1 MRPADRFGYGRP
13 NVELGGQILD
23 TAIGLTFIFVALSL
37 VCSFIQ
43 EVIATALS
51 WRSQFLEQGLRSMLQ
66 ATPGGGAED
75 DDEMGYALTE
85 NVMSSAFIRE
95 KLSAKALRHGR
106 RVPSYLSSRT
116 FTLALLDTIAPPAT
130 GGTGLLEKA
139 RNGLGSVL
147 PDEHHPVRRQI
158 EVMLDDAGDD
168 LDRFRR
174 SLESWYDDT
183 MDRVS
188 GWYKRRSQIVLV
200 FIGIAVAGVANADT
214 VEVMT
219 RLWKEDAVRAGIVAQ
234 ASEAVQAGSPEEL
247 ERKLEER
254 GSVIDGVKQLDLPIG
269 WNEANG
275 QPKDLDIADGDD
287 STVAWL
293 IGVLITGA
301 ALSFGAPF
309 WFDALSKLSRLRIS
323 GKRPEEKT

>member
-1 MRPADRFGYGRP
+1 
-13 NVELGGQILD
+13 VEVGGQILD

-43 EVIATALS
+43 ELIATALS
-51 WRSQFLEQGLRSMLQ
+51 WRSRFLEQGLRSMLD
-66 ATPGGGAED
+66 AE
-75 DDEMGYALTE
+75 GPALTARF
-85 NVMSSAFIRE
+85 MDSAFIRE
-95 KLSAKALRHGR
+95 KLSDKARARGR

-116 FTLALLDTIAPPAT
+116 FMLALLDTIAPPAT
-130 GGTGLLEKA
+130 AGAGLLEKA
-139 RNGLGSVL
+139 RNGLDSVL
-147 PDEHHPVRRQI
+147 PDEEHPVRRQI
-158 EVMLDDAGDD
+158 EVMLDDAGEDV
-168 LDRFRR
+168 DRFRR
-174 SLESWYDDT
+174 SLEEWYDDT

-188 GWYKRRSQIVLV
+188 GWYKRRAQIVLLC
-200 FIGIAVAGVANADT
+200 IGIAVAGFANADT

-219 RLWKEDAVRAGIVAQ
+219 RLWKEDAVRAAIVAE
-234 ASEAVQAGSPEEL
+234 ASEAVQAGSAEEL
-247 ERKLEER
+247 ERRLEEH

-275 QPKDLDIADGDD
+275 QPKDLSIAGGDD

-323 GKRPEEKT
+323 GKRPQEKT

>member
-1 MRPADRFGYGRP
+1 VASATVGVT
-13 NVELGGQILD
+13 VEVGGQILD

-43 EVIATALS
+43 EIIATAFS
-51 WRSQFLEQGLRSMLQ
+51 WRSQFLERGLRSMLEPEP
-66 ATPGGGAED
+66 AGEGAAD
-75 DDEMGYALTE
+75 GDGLADR
-85 NVMSSAFIRE
+85 VMASAFIRE
-95 KLSAKALRHGR
+95 KLSAKARLRGR

-116 FTLALLDTIAPPAT
+116 FALALLDTIAPPAT

-139 RNGLGSVL
+139 KDGLTTVL
-147 PDEHHPVRRQI
+147 PEGSGVRRQL
-158 EVMLDDAGDD
+158 EVLLDDAGDN
-168 LDRFRR
+168 LDRFRG
-174 SLESWYDDT
+174 SLEDWYDDT

-188 GWYKRRSQIVLV
+188 GWYKRRSQVVLLI
-200 FIGIAVAGVANADT
+200 IGIAVAGVANTDT
-214 VEVMT
+214 VEVTT
-219 RLWKEDAVRAGIVAQ
+219 RLWKEDAVRAGIVAEASQ
-234 ASEAVQAGSPEEL
+234 AVEAGSPEEL
-247 ERKLEER
+247 QRELEER

-287 STVAWL
+287 STLAWL
-293 IGVLITGA
+293 AGVLITGV

-323 GKRPEEKT
+323 GKKPQEA